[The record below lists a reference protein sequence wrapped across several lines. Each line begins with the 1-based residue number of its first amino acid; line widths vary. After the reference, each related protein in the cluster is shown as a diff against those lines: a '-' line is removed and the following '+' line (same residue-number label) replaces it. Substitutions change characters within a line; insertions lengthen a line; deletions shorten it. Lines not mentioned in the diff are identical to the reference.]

1 MRTRSLGTSSATP
14 SSGTSRLRYLAF
26 FYSNATAFVSS
37 LVVLVLVLILAVIRE
52 GHSTSLATLCV
63 LRKVTVLDLLGLIRA
78 YAARTFRDG
87 LTAAYSSFLMAG
99 VVVYLLINLARSTSQ
114 MVGNDEYVAAIAGG
128 ESKWYRKV
136 LMLLATFAVSATYVA
151 GPSAPGGLWDHGDKS
166 GHRPGD
172 AVLKGGPHDA
182 RLKAFLACNAT
193 AFVASLLMKDELGGK

>member
-78 YAARTFRDG
+78 YAAGTFRDG

-99 VVVYLLINLARSTSQ
+99 VVVYLLVNLARSTSQ
-114 MVGNDEYVAAIAGG
+114 TVDNDEYVAAIAGG

-136 LMLLATFAVSATYVA
+136 LMLLATFTVSATYAA
-151 GPSAPGGLWDHGDKS
+151 GPSAPRGLGTTLT
-166 GHRPGD
+166 R
-172 AVLKGGPHDA
+172 A
-182 RLKAFLACNAT
+182 AT
-193 AFVASLLMKDELGGK
+193 ARATRSSKADPTTRGSRRSWLATPPRSWRRCS